1 MINAYL
7 SRITADHWS
16 VKNNLQKAAHKL
28 AHTMDKIFIPA
39 EEVENFKKYFHSRI
53 EELNKEFSRCKP
65 LDFHT
70 QRSYQEKDSW
80 WIYCDGVFE
89 MDLIKIKGIPFG
101 QAEIRFE

>member
-7 SRITADHWS
+7 SRITADHWTA
-16 VKNNLQKAAHKL
+16 KNNLQKAAHKL

-65 LDFHT
+65 LSFSI
-70 QRSYQEKDSW
+70 QRSQQDRDEY
-80 WIYCDGVFE
+80 WIYCDGVFN
-89 MDLIKIKGIPFG
+89 MHLIKIKKIPFG
-101 QAEIRFE
+101 A